1 VPQAVPERDE
11 LLLPYPHAG
20 QQHVRRTARRF
31 NWLSAGR
38 RWRKTSLVMAI
49 AAEAALSGEQVF
61 WGAPVYDQV
70 RIGWNEL
77 RHGAARIAD
86 FNQSSMTARFPS
98 GGSVTFRSLDNPDS
112 ARGHTASGIV
122 LDETAD
128 IKPDAWLEVLRP
140 MLLDTGG
147 WLWAVGSPRGM
158 NWFWQEWMAARDRAH
173 DSMCWQ
179 APTLGV
185 AVRNGHLVRQAHPL
199 ENPNIPFAEIE
210 ETWSRLPER
219 TFAQEILAEFIET
232 GGGVFRNVRAIARLE
247 SQPPQRG
254 HQYVFGVD
262 LGMVN
267 DFTAICVFDSSTQEQ
282 VALDRFNQVDWE
294 IQLERVGE
302 WADAY
307 HPSMIVVEANSM
319 GGPLAERLERGYRR
333 LDGSHRSGL
342 PVMRWTS
349 TNASKRE
356 VIDGLALAIETG
368 SITLLDDPIQTAELL
383 AYDVEKLPSGML
395 RFGAPSGLH
404 DDTVVA
410 LAIAVAFGQTERF
423 QGARGH
429 YRFTSR

>member
-1 VPQAVPERDE
+1 
-11 LLLPYPHAG
+11 
-20 QQHVRRTARRF
+20 
-31 NWLSAGR
+31 
-38 RWRKTSLVMAI
+38 
-49 AAEAALSGEQVF
+49 
-61 WGAPVYDQV
+61 
-70 RIGWNEL
+70 
-77 RHGAARIAD
+77 
-86 FNQSSMTARFPS
+86 
-98 GGSVTFRSLDNPDS
+98 VTFRSLDNPDS

-140 MLLDTGG
+140 MLIDTGG
-147 WLWAVGSPRGM
+147 WLWAVGSPRGF
-158 NWFWQEWMAARDRAH
+158 NWFAQEWLSARDRAH

-185 AVRNGHLVRQAHPL
+185 AVRDGRLVRQPHPL
-199 ENPNIPFAEIE
+199 ENPDIAFAEIE

-232 GGGVFRNVRAIARLE
+232 GGGVFRNVRSVARL
-247 SQPPQRG
+247 QPQSPQRG
-254 HQYVFGVD
+254 HSYVFGVD

-267 DFTAICVFDSSTQEQ
+267 DFTAISVFDSSTQEQ

-294 IQLERVGE
+294 FQLERIGK

-342 PVMRWTS
+342 PVLRWTS

-368 SITLLDDPIQTAELL
+368 SVTLLDDAIQTAELL

-395 RFGAPSGLH
+395 RFSAPSGLH
-404 DDTVVA
+404 DDCVVSLA
-410 LAIAVAFGQTERF
+410 LAVAFGQTERF
-423 QGARGH
+423 Q
-429 YRFTSR
+429 TSRGAYVFGSR